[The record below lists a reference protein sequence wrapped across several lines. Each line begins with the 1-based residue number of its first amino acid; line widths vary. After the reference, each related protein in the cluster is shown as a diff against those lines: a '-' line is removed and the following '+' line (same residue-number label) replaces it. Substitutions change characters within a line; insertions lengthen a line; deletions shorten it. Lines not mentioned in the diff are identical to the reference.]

1 MPLPPLPMTQR
12 ERLAEATKQLVL
24 RTKCAKQPPP
34 PEVAAIA
41 PTRPLNWIVPSRVGI
56 VAQRRT

>member
-1 MPLPPLPMTQR
+1 MTQR
-12 ERLAEATKQLVL
+12 DRLAEATKQLVL

-41 PTRPLNWIVPSRVGI
+41 PTRPLNWIVPSRVGM
-56 VAQRRT
+56 VVQCRT